1 MKFQFIAEQSQQYS
15 ITRLCKALE
24 VSESGYSAWKG
35 RKASQHCRED
45 AKLAAEIQ
53 QIFLDHRQVY
63 GSPRI
68 HALLKARGMVC
79 SRKRVAR
86 LMQQLGLSAGPERS
100 RKPTTKSDPRARFAP
115 NHLNREF
122 TAAQPNSKWVTDIT
136 AIETAEGDLYL
147 AGVVD
152 ISSRMAVGWAMGNW
166 RDEQLVTDAL
176 MMAVVRRRPQPG
188 LLHHSDRGSQY
199 TSQGYRA
206 LLKSY
211 GVEVSMSKKADC
223 YDNALMESFFGTVK
237 EECVYRHTFR
247 TRSEAR
253 QTIFEYLEVFY
264 NRTRRHSA
272 LGQVSPLIYEQKGRE
287 DTLTDS

>member
-1 MKFQFIAEQSQQYS
+1 MQAHSREHPIALMC
-15 ITRLCKALE
+15 RALE
-24 VSESGYSAWKG
+24 VSESGNHAWSK
-35 RKASQHCRED
+35 REVSQRAQED
-45 AKLAAEIQ
+45 QTLADQRA
-53 QIFLDHRQVY
+53 QIFQANRGVY

-68 HALLKARGMVC
+68 HAELHEQGRRCG
-79 SRKRVAR
+79 RKRIAR
-86 LMQQLGLSAGPERS
+86 LMQERGISAQ
-100 RKPTTKSDPRARFAP
+100 RKRRRVRTTDSNHSNPVAP
-115 NHLNREF
+115 NLLNREF
-122 TAAQPNSKWVTDIT
+122 TASAPNTKWVTDIT
-136 AIETAEGDLYL
+136 ALETAEGDLYL
-147 AGVVD
+147 AGVID
-152 ISSRMAVGWAMGNW
+152 IYSRMAVGWAMGNQ

-272 LGQVSPLIYEQKGRE
+272 LGQVSPVIYEQKVKGGAQ
-287 DTLTDS
+287 TDS

>member
-1 MKFQFIAEQSQQYS
+1 MQAHSREYPIALMC
-15 ITRLCKALE
+15 RALE
-24 VSESGYSAWKG
+24 VSESGYHAWTK
-35 RKASQHCRED
+35 REVSKRAQED
-45 AKLAAEIQ
+45 QVLAEQ
-53 QIFLDHRQVY
+53 REHIFQANRGVY

-68 HALLKARGMVC
+68 HAELQEQGRRCG
-79 SRKRVAR
+79 RKRIAR
-86 LMQQLGLSAGPERS
+86 LMQERGISAQ
-100 RKPTTKSDPRARFAP
+100 RKRRRVRTTDSNPSNPVAP
-115 NHLNREF
+115 NLLNREF
-122 TAAQPNSKWVTDIT
+122 TASAPHTKWVTDIT
-136 AIETAEGDLYL
+136 AIETAAGDLYL

-152 ISSRMAVGWAMGNW
+152 SYSGMAVGWAMGKW

-199 TSQGYRA
+199 TSQGYLA
-206 LLKSY
+206 LLRSY
-211 GVEVSMSKKADC
+211 DVEVSMSKKADC

-272 LGQVSPLIYEQKGRE
+272 LGQVSPVIYEQKAIE
-287 DTLTDS
+287 DAQTDS

>member
-1 MKFQFIAEQSQQYS
+1 MQAHSREYPIALMC
-15 ITRLCKALE
+15 RALE
-24 VSESGYSAWKG
+24 VSESGYHAWTK
-35 RKASQHCRED
+35 REVSKRAQED
-45 AKLAAEIQ
+45 QVLAEQ
-53 QIFLDHRQVY
+53 REHIFQANRGVY

-68 HALLKARGMVC
+68 HAELQEQGRRCG
-79 SRKRVAR
+79 RKRIAR
-86 LMQQLGLSAGPERS
+86 LMQERGISAQ
-100 RKPTTKSDPRARFAP
+100 RKRRRVRTTDSNPSNPVAP
-115 NHLNREF
+115 NLLNREF
-122 TAAQPNSKWVTDIT
+122 TASAPHTKWVTDIT
-136 AIETAEGDLYL
+136 AIETAAGDLYL

-152 ISSRMAVGWAMGNW
+152 IYSGMAVGWAMGKW

-199 TSQGYRA
+199 TSQGYLA
-206 LLKSY
+206 LLRSY
-211 GVEVSMSKKADC
+211 DVEVSMSKKADC

-272 LGQVSPLIYEQKGRE
+272 LGQVSPVIYEQKAIE
-287 DTLTDS
+287 DAQTDS

>member
-1 MKFQFIAEQSQQYS
+1 MKFQFIQAHSGESP
-15 ITRLCKALE
+15 IALRCRALE
-24 VSESGYSAWKG
+24 VSESGYHAWTKRG
-35 RKASQHCRED
+35 VSKRAQED
-45 AKLAAEIQ
+45 EILAE
-53 QIFLDHRQVY
+53 QIEHIFRANRGVY

-68 HALLKARGMVC
+68 HAELQEQGRRCGH
-79 SRKRVAR
+79 KRIAR
-86 LMQQLGLSAGPERS
+86 LMQERGISAQ
-100 RKPTTKSDPRARFAP
+100 RKRRRVRTTDSNHSNPVAP
-115 NHLNREF
+115 NLLNREF
-122 TAAQPNSKWVTDIT
+122 TASAPNTKWVTDIT

-152 ISSRMAVGWAMGNW
+152 IYSRMAVGWAMGNH

-176 MMAVVRRRPQPG
+176 MMAVVRRRPHPG

-272 LGQVSPLIYEQKGRE
+272 LGQVSPVIYEQKAKGGAQ
-287 DTLTDS
+287 TDS

>member
-1 MKFQFIAEQSQQYS
+1 VKFHFIQAHSGEYP
-15 ITRLCKALE
+15 IALMCRALE
-24 VSESGYSAWKG
+24 VSESGYHAWSK
-35 RKASQHCRED
+35 REVSKRAQED
-45 AKLAAEIQ
+45 QVLAEQIE
-53 QIFLDHRQVY
+53 QIFQANRGVY

-68 HALLKARGMVC
+68 HAELQEQGKRYG
-79 SRKRVAR
+79 RKRIAR
-86 LMQQLGLSAGPERS
+86 LMQERGISAQ
-100 RKPTTKSDPRARFAP
+100 RKRRRVRTTDSHHSNPVAP
-115 NHLNREF
+115 NLLNRQF
-122 TAAQPNSKWVTDIT
+122 SASAPHTKWVTDIT

-152 ISSRMAVGWAMGNW
+152 IYSRMAVGWAMGNW

-176 MMAVVRRRPQPG
+176 MMAVSRRRPHPG

-199 TSQGYRA
+199 TSQGYLA
-206 LLKSY
+206 LLSSY

-272 LGQVSPLIYEQKGRE
+272 LGQVSPLIYEQKARK
-287 DTLTDS
+287 DTQTDS

>member
-1 MKFQFIAEQSQQYS
+1 MKFQFMQAHSREYPIALMC
-15 ITRLCKALE
+15 RALE
-24 VSESGYSAWKG
+24 VSESGYHAWTK
-35 RKASQHCRED
+35 REVSQRAQED
-45 AKLAAEIQ
+45 QMLAE
-53 QIFLDHRQVY
+53 QIEHIFQANRGVY

-68 HALLKARGMVC
+68 HAELQEQGRRCG
-79 SRKRVAR
+79 RKRIAR
-86 LMQQLGLSAGPERS
+86 LMQERGISAQ
-100 RKPTTKSDPRARFAP
+100 RKRRRVRTTDSNHSNPVAP
-115 NHLNREF
+115 NLLNREF
-122 TAAQPNSKWVTDIT
+122 TASAPNTKWVTDIT

-152 ISSRMAVGWAMGNW
+152 IYSRMAVGWAMGNQ

-188 LLHHSDRGSQY
+188 WLHHSDRGSQY

-211 GVEVSMSKKADC
+211 GVEGSMSKKADC

-272 LGQVSPLIYEQKGRE
+272 LGQVSPVIYEQKVKGGAQ
-287 DTLTDS
+287 TDS

>member
-1 MKFQFIAEQSQQYS
+1 VKFQFMQAHSREYPIALMC
-15 ITRLCKALE
+15 RALE
-24 VSESGYSAWKG
+24 VSESGYHAWTK
-35 RKASQHCRED
+35 REVSKRAQED
-45 AKLAAEIQ
+45 QVLAEQ
-53 QIFLDHRQVY
+53 REHIFQANRGVY

-68 HALLKARGMVC
+68 HAELQEQGRRCG
-79 SRKRVAR
+79 RKRIAR
-86 LMQQLGLSAGPERS
+86 LMQERGISAQ
-100 RKPTTKSDPRARFAP
+100 RKRRRVRTTDSNPSNPVAP
-115 NHLNREF
+115 NLLNREF
-122 TAAQPNSKWVTDIT
+122 TASAPHTKWVTDIT
-136 AIETAEGDLYL
+136 AIDTAAGDLYL

-152 ISSRMAVGWAMGNW
+152 SYSGMAVGWAMGKW

-199 TSQGYRA
+199 TSQGYLA
-206 LLKSY
+206 LLRSY
-211 GVEVSMSKKADC
+211 DVEVSMSKKADC

-264 NRTRRHSA
+264 KRTRRHSA
-272 LGQVSPLIYEQKGRE
+272 LGQVSPVIYEQKAIE
-287 DTLTDS
+287 DAQTDS